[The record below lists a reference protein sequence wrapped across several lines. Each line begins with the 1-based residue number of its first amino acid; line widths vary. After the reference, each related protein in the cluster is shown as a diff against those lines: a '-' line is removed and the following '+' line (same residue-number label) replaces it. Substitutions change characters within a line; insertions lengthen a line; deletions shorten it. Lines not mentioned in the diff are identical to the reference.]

1 MAGYYGTTDD
11 PFNIGLELRGSD
23 IRGSKGRITGGK
35 KLITKNN

>member
-23 IRGSKGRITGGK
+23 IRGAKVE
-35 KLITKNN
+35 